1 MDICCND
8 VIFMP
13 SSYAILDE
21 KEMTY
26 VEGGELLRRYDTAS
40 NLRDDMN
47 WIISLGAVGWLDAA
61 CIGAAIGGP
70 IGAGVGAI
78 LSGVY
83 CQSYISNAEKAH
95 AQAEKIIDKYG
106 ADTYCVLTTTLAV
119 ANLVTSMTIEKA

>member
-1 MDICCND
+1 
-8 VIFMP
+8 
-13 SSYAILDE
+13 
-21 KEMTY
+21 
-26 VEGGELLRRYDTAS
+26 
-40 NLRDDMN
+40 MN
-47 WIISLGAVGWLDAA
+47 WIISIGAVGWIDAA

-70 IGAGVGAI
+70 IGAGIGAI

-106 ADTYCVLTTTLAV
+106 ADTYCVLTTTFAV